1 MNDILQKPM
10 DHARMTELLRQLKSP
25 QLCQSHI
32 GSSVQGRAIPVVTV
46 GHGEQPVLFVGGV
59 HGMEWVTSAVLL
71 QFLADIGG
79 CLHSAKRFAGY
90 SLRTLLTRRT
100 LHVVPMLNP
109 DGIELAVHGLRAD
122 DPDYPRL
129 CFYND
134 GSDDFSRWQSNY
146 RGVDLNHNF
155 DAGFAEGKALE
166 PQNGIYGPGPT
177 RFGGKAPFSEPET
190 AALRGYVEKHGFF
203 SVYAFHSQGEE
214 IYYDYN
220 GLTPEHGLE
229 MARILAKVSGYKVEK
244 VEGITSCRGFK
255 DWFIETYDRP
265 GFTVEIGKGTNPL
278 PLEQFPEIYRK
289 LRELL
294 LLAATL

>member
-1 MNDILQKPM
+1 MVNQEAAQKFV
-10 DHARMTELLRQLKSP
+10 K
-25 QLCQSHI
+25 
-32 GSSVQGRAIPVVTV
+32 QGLT
-46 GHGEQPVLFVGGV
+46 FDD
-59 HGMEWVTSAVLL
+59 VLL
-71 QFLADIGG
+71 IPAASDVLPADID
-79 CLHSAKRFAGY
+79 
-90 SLRTLLTRRT
+90 LRTRLTRRT

-220 GLTPEHGLE
+220 GHTPEHGLE

-255 DWFIETYDRP
+255 DWFIQTFQRP
-265 GFTVEIGKGTNPL
+265 GFTIEAGLGKNPL
-278 PLEQFPEIYRK
+278 PPSDLPALYQRLEPM
-289 LRELL
+289 LVAALELPIPVSSVS
-294 LLAATL
+294 

>member
-1 MNDILQKPM
+1 M
-10 DHARMTELLRQLKSP
+10 
-25 QLCQSHI
+25 
-32 GSSVQGRAIPVVTV
+32 
-46 GHGEQPVLFVGGV
+46 
-59 HGMEWVTSAVLL
+59 
-71 QFLADIGG
+71 
-79 CLHSAKRFAGY
+79 
-90 SLRTLLTRRT
+90 
-100 LHVVPMLNP
+100 
-109 DGIELAVHGLRAD
+109 
-122 DPDYPRL
+122 
-129 CFYND
+129 
-134 GSDDFSRWQSNY
+134 
-146 RGVDLNHNF
+146 
-155 DAGFAEGKALE
+155 
-166 PQNGIYGPGPT
+166 
-177 RFGGKAPFSEPET
+177 
-190 AALRGYVEKHGFF
+190 EKHGFF

-220 GLTPEHGLE
+220 GHTPEHGLE